1 MKKEFLP
8 YYISR
13 FILSAVFSILVWGFT
28 WMAALMT
35 FVLFGLFLLYL
46 HSGWFSIDLSTP
58 LYPLRR
64 DSHGQ
69 MVQRKAL
76 IFAVTLSLLLYT
88 FAVPLSNF
96 IGIPVISGH
105 TTLSIGIITYFLAQ
119 FTLYIK
125 TSMQEH
131 LSNQ

>member
-13 FILSAVFSILVWGFT
+13 FFLSVVFSILVWHVT
-28 WMAALMT
+28 WMTFLMT
-35 FVLFGLFLLYL
+35 FVFFGLFLLYL

-69 MVQRKAL
+69 AIQRKAL
-76 IFAVTLSLLLYT
+76 IISVVFSLLLYT
-88 FAVPLSNF
+88 FAAPLSS
-96 IGIPVISGH
+96 ITGIPLISGH
-105 TTLSIGIITYFLAQ
+105 IALSVGIITYFIAQ
-119 FTLYIK
+119 FALFIK
-125 TSMQEH
+125 TQLQEH
-131 LSNQ
+131 L

>member
-13 FILSAVFSILVWGFT
+13 FILSAVFSILVWRFT
-28 WMAALMT
+28 WIAAFMT
-35 FVLFGLFLLYL
+35 FVFFGLFMLYL

-76 IFAVTLSLLLYT
+76 IVAVVLGMLLYA
-88 FAVPLSNF
+88 FAGSL
-96 IGIPVISGH
+96 ISGQIA
-105 TTLSIGIITYFLAQ
+105 LSISIVVYFIVQFAFFIT
-119 FTLYIK
+119 
-125 TSMQEH
+125 TSIQEH

>member
-13 FILSAVFSILVWGFT
+13 FVLSAAFSILVWRFT
-28 WMAALMT
+28 WMAAVMI
-35 FVLFGLFLLYL
+35 FVFFGLFLLYL

-69 MVQRKAL
+69 AIQRKAL
-76 IFAVTLSLLLYT
+76 IISVVLSLLLYT
-88 FAVPLSNF
+88 FSTPLSS
-96 IGIPVISGH
+96 IPGIPLISGH
-105 TTLSIGIITYFLAQ
+105 TALSVGIITYFIAQ
-119 FTLYIK
+119 FALFIK
-125 TSMQEH
+125 TQLQEH

>member
-13 FILSAVFSILVWGFT
+13 FILSAVFSVLVWRFT
-28 WMAALMT
+28 WIAALMT
-35 FVLFGLFLLYL
+35 FVFFGLFMLYL

-76 IFAVTLSLLLYT
+76 IVAVVLGMLLYV
-88 FAVPLSNF
+88 FAGSL
-96 IGIPVISGH
+96 ISGQIA
-105 TTLSIGIITYFLAQ
+105 LSISIVVYFIVQ
-119 FTLYIK
+119 FAFFIK
-125 TSMQEH
+125 TSIQEH

>member
-13 FILSAVFSILVWGFT
+13 FVLSTVFSILVWRFT
-28 WMAALMT
+28 WMALLMT
-35 FVLFGLFLLYL
+35 FVFFGLFLLYL

-69 MVQRKAL
+69 NIQRKAL
-76 IFAVTLSLLLYT
+76 IAAVTLGILIYT
-88 FAVPLSNF
+88 FAGSW
-96 IGIPVISGH
+96 ISGH
-105 TTLSIGIITYFLAQ
+105 LALSIGIITYFIVQ
-119 FTLYIK
+119 FAYFIK
-125 TSMQEH
+125 TSMQAH
-131 LSNQ
+131 LSGQ

>member
-13 FILSAVFSILVWGFT
+13 FILSSVFSILVWRFT
-28 WMAALMT
+28 WIAALMT
-35 FVLFGLFLLYL
+35 FVFFGLFMLYL

-76 IFAVTLSLLLYT
+76 IVAVILGILLYT
-88 FAVPLSNF
+88 FAGSL
-96 IGIPVISGH
+96 ISGQIA
-105 TTLSIGIITYFLAQ
+105 LSISIVVYFIVQ
-119 FTLYIK
+119 FAFFIK
-125 TSMQEH
+125 TSLQEH